1 MGSSLPLPGW
11 HLMRSGGLVIV
22 LLLAVLLS
30 EVARAQTDPAPSV
43 GEIYGIV
50 FDCETG
56 HISFQVDVA
65 NVPHVPEGTSGF
77 DYPLFYNYTAHYE
90 SGGTY
95 FPGRWSVWSPPADQD
110 PYTGTVT
117 LTFPIPLTEI
127 YGVEPGTGTP
137 ITSIDL
143 YVGVG
148 TGSDAYASPTD
159 TERTTYVVDCTTTPP
174 PDSPGEVAAYVE
186 AVEADIDAEVAAIE
200 AEVDAETAAM
210 LQLVD
215 ILVAEILA
223 ILDDL

>member
-1 MGSSLPLPGW
+1 M
-11 HLMRSGGLVIV
+11 
-22 LLLAVLLS
+22 
-30 EVARAQTDPAPSV
+30 
-43 GEIYGIV
+43 
-50 FDCETG
+50 
-56 HISFQVDVA
+56 A

-159 TERTTYVVDCTTTPP
+159 TERTTYVVDCMTTTPP

-186 AVEADIDAEVAAIE
+186 AVEADVDAEVAAIEAVVDAEVAAIE